1 MDLILAFSVGTC
13 GGDLTFGFTSLWP
26 DGEETDIYEASV
38 CAQDCARSFPYVISP
53 SPPESD
59 KVCGV

>member
-1 MDLILAFSVGTC
+1 MWELVEEISPL
-13 GGDLTFGFTSLWP
+13 GFTSLWP
-26 DGEETDIYEASV
+26 DDEETHIFVAPV